1 MKNKRISIFIVLFCL
16 MGALQAQPAEK
27 MTSQQLNLRGKVS
40 YMQVNTYKAGL
51 KDGEIQRQSLVREI
65 QYSFTKQGDLSEQ
78 KNYAN
83 DKLQRRFVYQYD
95 NNGRETKKVW
105 YNSRGNVYQTYI
117 SKYAGGN
124 MSAYLVFNGNDVLLD
139 STVYVYADN
148 QLSTENHFL
157 SDTADQCAFYFTF
170 KYNNNGKMLSKQKV
184 DGSQIFL
191 VDQYAYDAKNRISE
205 EKKYDKN
212 GELVADYL
220 FTYDDEDQIVVRK
233 SINEQG
239 ASRRRITYSYDQY
252 GNLVEEIWYD
262 KETTFIL
269 REISNTYTYD
279 DKGNWISR
287 ITYEGPDKNPTEIVV
302 RSIDYYR

>member
-1 MKNKRISIFIVLFCL
+1 MKNKRINIFIVLFCL
-16 MGALQAQPAEK
+16 IGVIQAQPAEK
-27 MTSQQLNLRGKVS
+27 ITSQQMNLSGKVS

-51 KDGEIQRQSLVREI
+51 KDGEIQRQSLMREI

-117 SKYAGGN
+117 SKYADGN
-124 MSAYLVFNGNDVLLD
+124 MSEYLVFNGNDVLLD

-148 QLSTENHFL
+148 LLSTENHFL
-157 SDTADQCAFYFTF
+157 SDTAVECTFYYTF
-170 KYNNNGKMLSKQKV
+170 KYNNNGKLLSKQKV
-184 DGSQIFL
+184 DGSQIFF
-191 VDQYAYDAKNRISE
+191 VDQYAYDGKNRISE
-205 EKKYDKN
+205 EKKYDNN
-212 GELVADYL
+212 GEFTIGYL
-220 FTYDDEDQIVVRK
+220 YTYDDQDLIVVRK
-233 SINEQG
+233 SMNEQG
-239 ASRRRITYSYDQY
+239 VQRRRTTYSYDQY

-269 REISNTYTYD
+269 REVSYTYTYD

-287 ITYEGPDKNPTEIVV
+287 ITYEGPDKNPTEVVV